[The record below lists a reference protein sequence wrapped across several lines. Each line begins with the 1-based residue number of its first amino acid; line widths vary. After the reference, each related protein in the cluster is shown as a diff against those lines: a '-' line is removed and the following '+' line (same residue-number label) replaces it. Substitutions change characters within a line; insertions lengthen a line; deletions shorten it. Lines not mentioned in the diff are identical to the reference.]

1 MSLGARLVELRLK
14 KGKSLQEVADA
25 VEVSKTH
32 VWQME
37 KGKSENPSI
46 ELLRR
51 FADYFSVPLDFLIG
65 TDRATSLDDIEA
77 QQFFRDFKS
86 LSETERQILTQTLD
100 IFKRKRVTEDG
111 NA

>member
-1 MSLGARLVELRLK
+1 MSLGARLAELRLK
-14 KGKSLQEVADA
+14 KGKSLQEVAD
-25 VEVSKTH
+25 VVGVSKTH

-37 KGKSENPSI
+37 KGRSENPSI

-65 TDRATSLDDIEA
+65 SDQSTSLDDIEA

-86 LSETERQILTQTLD
+86 LSEAERQILTQTLNL
-100 IFKRKRVTEDG
+100 FKRKRVTEDG

>member
-1 MSLGARLVELRLK
+1 MSLGARLAELRLK
-14 KGKSLQEVADA
+14 KGKSLQEVAD
-25 VEVSKTH
+25 VVGVSKTH

-37 KGKSENPSI
+37 KGRSENPSI

-51 FADYFSVPLDFLIG
+51 FAEYFSVPLDFLIG
-65 TDRATSLDDIEA
+65 SNQAESLDDIEA

-86 LSETERQILTQTLD
+86 LSDAERHILMQTLD

>member
-1 MSLGARLVELRLK
+1 MSIGARLAELRLRT
-14 KGKSLQEVADA
+14 GKSLQDVAD
-25 VEVSKTH
+25 VVGVSKTH

-51 FADYFSVPLDFLIG
+51 FADYFSVPVEFLIG
-65 TDRATSLDDIEA
+65 TESTSIEDVEA

-86 LSETERQILTQTLD
+86 LSEDERQILKQTLN
-100 IFKRKRVTEDG
+100 IFKSKRVTQDG

>member
-1 MSLGARLVELRLK
+1 MSLGARLAELRLR
-14 KGKSLQEVADA
+14 KGKSLQDVAD
-25 VEVSKTH
+25 VVGVSKTH

-51 FADYFSVPLDFLIG
+51 FAEYFAVPLDFLIG
-65 TDRATSLDDIEA
+65 AEGATSLDDVEA

-86 LSETERQILTQTLD
+86 LSDEERQILMQTLN
-100 IFKRKRVTEDG
+100 IFKSKRVTEDG

>member
-1 MSLGARLVELRLK
+1 MSIGARLAELRLR
-14 KGKSLQEVADA
+14 KGKSLQDVAEV
-25 VEVSKTH
+25 VGVSKTH

-37 KGKSENPSI
+37 KGRSENPSI

-51 FADYFSVPLDFLIG
+51 FAEYFSVPIEFLIG
-65 TDRATSLDDIEA
+65 TEATSFEDVEA

-86 LSETERQILTQTLD
+86 LSEEERQILKQTLNL
-100 IFKRKRVTEDG
+100 FKSKKVTEDG